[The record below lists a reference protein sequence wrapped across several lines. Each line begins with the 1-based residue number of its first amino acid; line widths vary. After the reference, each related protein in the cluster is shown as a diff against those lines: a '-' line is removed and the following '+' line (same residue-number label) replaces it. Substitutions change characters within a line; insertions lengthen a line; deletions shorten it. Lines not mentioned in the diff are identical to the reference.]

1 MNFLT
6 FSMYSFSSSKVTW
19 VTSSTSL
26 GRQWPRNQLKSPKSK
41 QMTQHATR
49 PHVLIFQHVWQ
60 LFTNEFQYIVISIL
74 VVPQEHVTDPN
85 TEANVRKVAK
95 ASNHN
100 PFTPFI
106 WQGAG
111 SSNWQ
116 PVHEWTSWDKVINLW
131 EFIIVSFIWRMV
143 SCLRAIYLAF
153 FVEHLW
159 SGVPAYWITSL
170 LVTLPLPIFLTF
182 QLNGFPN
189 GYLLRKAG
197 SKLH

>member
-74 VVPQEHVTDPN
+74 VVPQEHVRDPN
-85 TEANVRKVAK
+85 TEANARKVAK

-143 SCLRAIYLAF
+143 SCLRAIWRF
-153 FVEHLW
+153 SSSIFEVEYQL
-159 SGVPAYWITSL
+159 TSYS
-170 LVTLPLPIFLTF
+170 TLPLPIFVTF

-189 GYLLRKAG
+189 RYLLRKAG
-197 SKLH
+197 SKLHA